1 MQLFCRLSLPP
12 RSLLNRKHVTFSKT
26 RRGCRHA
33 NLVNTLGVTQCD
45 LPPPPPPFEKS
56 HLHLLLI
63 QTKPNK
69 LKHKKVILDLYNN
82 L

>member
-26 RRGCRHA
+26 RRGCGHA
-33 NLVNTLGVTQCD
+33 NLVSTLGVTQCD
-45 LPPPPPPFEKS
+45 LPPPPFEKS
-56 HLHLLLI
+56 QLHPLLI

-69 LKHKKVILDLYNN
+69 LKHKR
-82 L
+82 